1 MWISPLFSS
10 LPLCLSLCPPSRWH
24 ALFIYLCD
32 TVFFVWP
39 SRSRVQFENYDCLR
53 NSAKA
58 SWIWSTK
65 VMNAEQQHHERQP
78 DMRHV
83 LFEGLFGC
91 NSKQLTEM
99 DHFRLEV
106 LSKLVSLAVSI
117 KGVSILECAAIW
129 IYNQVC
135 VHQIDSLHISHNASG
150 VEANIRLL
158 VT

>member
-1 MWISPLFSS
+1 MTFQKQSPIGELR
-10 LPLCLSLCPPSRWH
+10 LLEELCQSFMDLKLKS
-24 ALFIYLCD
+24 D
-32 TVFFVWP
+32 
-39 SRSRVQFENYDCLR
+39 D
-53 NSAKA
+53 
-58 SWIWSTK
+58 
-65 VMNAEQQHHERQP
+65 AEQQQHERQP

-135 VHQIDSLHISHNASG
+135 VHQIVLTN
-150 VEANIRLL
+150 
-158 VT
+158 